1 MVTSPAPTRSHY
13 LPTPLPPLALLP
25 PFPINAH
32 ANRRSSTSTTRSNR
46 TTSASTSKSRSPTPD
61 LLPRS
66 TDVMMTCID
75 GRARLLFRHATVA
88 KGAIGPVVRLD
99 SAETTTAREL
109 DEPHG
114 PINRFSWSSSSS
126 RTTTEPSTR
135 SSSRSRSTTASGD
148 DENDQITPRK
158 RTDLHPNETGLDL
171 SSDPIYFS
179 PSPSPSAQSSRI
191 GKKARVAR
199 SISESLIERQE
210 AKSFHLD
217 SRKSKIGNPFP
228 STNKTLSDLSFLLY
242 HSDRL
247 PEAWL
252 TMLDVLVEEGKMH
265 LQAAER
271 EEEKRGTEDGLG
283 IRTL

>member
-13 LPTPLPPLALLP
+13 LPTLLPPLSLLP
-25 PFPINAH
+25 PFPINAQ
-32 ANRRSSTSTTRSNR
+32 ANRRSTSTRSNR
-46 TTSASTSKSRSPTPD
+46 ATSASTSKSGSPTPD

-75 GRARLLFRHATVA
+75 GRARLLFRHTADA
-88 KGAIGPVVRLD
+88 KGAIAPVPLD
-99 SAETTTAREL
+99 SAETTTARDL
-109 DEPHG
+109 IEPHE
-114 PINRFSWSSSSS
+114 PINRVSWSSHS

-135 SSSRSRSTTASGD
+135 SSSCSRSTTASGD
-148 DENDQITPRK
+148 EHDQITPRK
-158 RTDLHPNETGLDL
+158 RTDLHPDDAGLDL
-171 SSDPIYFS
+171 SSDPTYFS
-179 PSPSPSAQSSRI
+179 PTSPSPHSRI

-199 SISESLIERQE
+199 CISESLVGGEE
-210 AKSFHLD
+210 AKKTLHLD
-217 SRKSKIGNPFP
+217 SRKPKIGNPFP

-271 EEEKRGTEDGLG
+271 EEERRGVEDGLG
-283 IRTL
+283 VRTL